1 MKRLALILLLIV
13 VTGGAWSA
21 YDAFV
26 IKHPVSGQEVIVPG
40 QNGPN
45 ALLVSGWKTTP
56 GGRQLAS
63 GDMILSGRV
72 SPDGKL
78 FAFTNT
84 GYTHH
89 ALHVVDL
96 ATEKEIATFPLEQAW
111 SGLAFA
117 PNGNRIYLSSGA
129 GYPGS
134 DILYFDRWDNAGWKD
149 ARAGYNLYGATKDRT
164 AVSWLGTSADGKL
177 LYALNNSDGHLYIL
191 ETHGGRAVAR
201 LQVGDHPISA
211 EISKDGR
218 TRYVANLGGASV
230 AVVAIADAAHPAI
243 AATLATDP
251 HPNDVALTADGRLFV
266 SCGNTNNVISFD
278 LMTRERL
285 EVINTALGP
294 KAPAG
299 STPNSLALSPDGEI
313 LYVAN
318 ADNNSVAVIEIGERG
333 KGRPLGFLPTGWY
346 PTFVTTSA
354 DGKRIIVASG
364 KGNGTGP
371 SRVKR
376 PIDPI
381 APATGSF
388 QHHGNQLNGLVSFVD
403 APDAKRLAEY
413 TKQVYDN
420 ARYRDSLL
428 ETSGAAGNTVIPA
441 TVGQPSPITH
451 VLFIMKENRTYD
463 QVFGD
468 LKQGNGDPSLTLFGR
483 DVTPNQHALAEQFV
497 LLDNLY
503 CSGEVS
509 QDGQPWTTAA
519 YATEFTQ
526 RAWTLSYSRH
536 GALVTGGG
544 VSDQSTPYI
553 WELARQKGLTVK
565 TFGMGNR
572 RGIAEVRSTK
582 FEQQNWDPMP
592 ENRPAGFESQ
602 RSRDYVRADRFVA
615 EFQEMD
621 RAGTVPNFMFM
632 SLGENHTQGTTPGA
646 YTPKAQVASNDLA
659 VGKMVEAIT
668 KSKVWPSFAIFII
681 EDDAQNG
688 PDHVDS
694 HRTAGLV
701 ISPYV
706 KRKVVDSEM
715 YSTVSMLRTVELLLG
730 LPPMTQHDAAAAPMV
745 NSFMAKPDLSG
756 FTALPAQIDLLTMNP
771 PQGYGAVASARMDFS
786 EYDLIDDDALN
797 RILWHSIKG
806 TGVAYPA
813 PVRRALPTRFG
824 LFRFPKD
831 AD

>member
-1 MKRLALILLLIV
+1 MKRLACALVLVLLA
-13 VTGGAWSA
+13 GGAWSA
-21 YDAFV
+21 FDNFR
-26 IKHPVSGQEVIVPG
+26 IKHPVSGREVTVPG

-56 GGRQLAS
+56 AGRQLLS
-63 GDMILSGRV
+63 GDMILSGQV

-89 ALHVVDL
+89 GLHIVDL
-96 ATEKEIATFPLEQAW
+96 ATEKEIASFPMEQAW
-111 SGLAFA
+111 SGLAFS
-117 PNGNRIYLSSGA
+117 PDGRRIFVSSGA
-129 GYPGS
+129 GYPVS
-134 DILYFDRWDNAGWKD
+134 DIQYFDRWDKEGWKD
-149 ARAGYNLYGATKDRT
+149 GRAGLTLVGAAKDKT
-164 AVSWLGTSADGKL
+164 AISSLNVSADGNL
-177 LYALNNSDGHLYIL
+177 LYALNNSDDHLYIL
-191 ETHGGRAVAR
+191 ETRGGRAVAR
-201 LQVGDHPISA
+201 LMVGDHPLSA
-211 EISKDGR
+211 RLSKDG
-218 TRYVANLGGASV
+218 TKLYVANLGGASV
-230 AVVAIADAAHPAI
+230 AIVDIRDPSRPAVT
-243 AATLATDP
+243 ATLSTDP
-251 HPNDVALTADGRLFV
+251 HPNDLALTADDRLFV

-278 LMTRERL
+278 LKTGQRL

-299 STPNSLALSPDGEI
+299 STPNSLALAPDEET

-318 ADNNSVAVIEIGERG
+318 ADNNSVAVIDVEKRG
-333 KGRPLGFLPTGWY
+333 QSKMLGFLPTGWY

-354 DGKRIIVASG
+354 DGKRVIVASG
-364 KGNGTGP
+364 KGSGTGP

-376 PIDPI
+376 PVDPI
-381 APATGSF
+381 APALSF
-388 QHHGNQLNGLVSFVD
+388 QHHGNQLNGMVSFID
-403 APDAKRLAEY
+403 TPDAKKLAEL

-420 ARYRDSLL
+420 ALYRDTLL
-428 ETSGAAGNTVIPA
+428 ETSGAGGESMIP
-441 TVGQPSPITH
+441 TKVGEPSPIKH

-509 QDGQPWTTAA
+509 QDGQPWTTSA

-536 GALVTGGG
+536 GSVNTGGG
-544 VSDQSTPYI
+544 IGEQSTPYI
-553 WELARQKGLTVK
+553 WELARAKGLKVK

-572 RGIAEVRSTK
+572 RGVAEVRSTR
-582 FEQQNWDPMP
+582 FEQRPSEPQV
-592 ENRPAGFESQ
+592 ELRPANAQ
-602 RSRDYVRADRFVA
+602 TLRARDYQRADRFVE

-621 RAGTVPNFMFM
+621 RDGTVPNFMFM
-632 SLGENHTQGTTPGA
+632 SLGENHTSGTTPGA
-646 YTPKAQVASNDLA
+646 YTPKAQVASNDVA
-659 VGKMVEAIT
+659 VGKIVEAIT
-668 KSKVWPSFAIFII
+668 KSKVWSAFAIFII

-706 KRKVVDSEM
+706 KRRVVDSSM

-730 LPPMTQHDAAAAPMV
+730 LPPMTQHDAAAPPMV

-756 FTALPAQIDLLTMNP
+756 FTAVPAQVDLMTRNP
-771 PQGYGAVASARMDFS
+771 AQGYGAATSARMDFS
-786 EYDLIDDDALN
+786 EYYRIDEDALN

-806 TGVAYPA
+806 VSVAYPA
-813 PVRRALPTRFG
+813 PVRRALPTPLG
-824 LFRFPKD
+824 LFRFPSE